1 MYMAPEVF
9 RGQKYNQS
17 VDVFSFGM
25 VFYELMRKYLLLCFV
40 YLEGSMDEVE
50 IYAETVAEG
59 FRPPVP
65 KAWPEEV
72 KVLIRQCWSG
82 IPSKRPSMREI
93 VGRLEEMCNSSIF
106 LNEPESTNQVSKK
119 CGCFCTI
126 Q

>member
-50 IYAETVAEG
+50 IYAETVADG

-72 KVLIRQCWSG
+72 KVLIRQCWSST
-82 IPSKRPSMREI
+82 PSKRPSMREI
-93 VGRLEEMCNSSIF
+93 VRRLEEMYKAGMFI
-106 LNEPESTNQVSKK
+106 NEPEAPSRIKK
-119 CGCFCTI
+119 SCGCLCAI